1 LLATLAVVRLEPMT
15 ALIISNF
22 NFLEMKLKSDKVKT
36 EFKPAILDPI
46 ARVLT
51 TTLHIGAK

>member
-15 ALIISNF
+15 ALIVSNF

-36 EFKPAILDPI
+36 GFKPGITD
-46 ARVLT
+46 
-51 TTLHIGAK
+51 